1 MIDAFGSLKF
11 HLVFADGGRCKL
23 EAGEIRALRVRL
35 KLTMAQLGEKIGVPQ
50 STVTQW
56 ELGERFP
63 TKAHVGKLRAL
74 EQELGTTVKSP
85 PSDADAL
92 WAPFLGSPEFAGLL
106 RKLLFHPELRAKA
119 IELAAAY
126 PDPATR

>member
-1 MIDAFGSLKF
+1 
-11 HLVFADGGRCKL
+11 L

-35 KLTMAQLGEKIGVPQ
+35 KLTMAQLGAKIGVPQ

-74 EQELGTTVKSP
+74 EKGLESTGETP
-85 PSDADAL
+85 PHDDAVL
-92 WAPFLGSPEFAGLL
+92 WAPFLASPEFAGLI
-106 RKLLFHPELRAKA
+106 RKLLFHPELRRKA
-119 IELAAAY
+119 LELAASY
-126 PDPATR
+126 SDPATR